1 MTRDDAIRIS
11 RLHQIFT
18 EEQLS
23 DHQRD
28 IAVMYFVGSTIDE
41 IADEKGIKPDSVRK
55 HLNVVRRTLGSTSLP
70 GIRTIALLRA
80 LTILLSDKL

>member
-23 DHQRD
+23 DHQKD
-28 IAVMYFVGSTIDE
+28 IAMMYAIGSTIEE
-41 IADEKGIKPDSVRK
+41 IADEKGIKPITVRN
-55 HLNVVRRTLGSTSLP
+55 HLDVVRHTLGDVTLS
-70 GIRTIALLRA
+70 GIRTVVFLRVMSVF
-80 LTILLSDKL
+80 LVNHV

>member
-23 DHQRD
+23 DHQKD
-28 IAVMYFVGSTIDE
+28 IAMMYAIGSTIEE
-41 IADEKGIKPDSVRK
+41 IADEK
-55 HLNVVRRTLGSTSLP
+55 
-70 GIRTIALLRA
+70 A
-80 LTILLSDKL
+80 